1 MTDSNHTSHP
11 ENVHIGPGRLCFYD
25 EVHDHLIIP
34 GKVENIIFDKLDP
47 ANVFQMDV
55 INGRQVEV
63 QGQATEDKY
72 RLNGKFVEA
81 LDPNTLYL
89 MMKNCGTHTLDALC
103 SIKTVTE
110 EYHVYDDRSII
121 LVHNN
126 GFFGTAALPAPTNL
140 LATKVTGVPET
151 IPDVGYGMVVTAVYG
166 ETEGTYAEVLVTM
179 NVDESLLLTWDP
191 PSGGTPDS
199 YKVYMYLTASET
211 RADSGLVL
219 ETNDTSAF
227 FTEFTFIFEG
237 GAAGDD
243 YPGDATGSFIIADTN
258 DVPYTAGTDYTVD
271 SSCALV
277 TFPSTGSITNGQTV
291 RITSSYREN
300 ENVSMSIGPA
310 KTNPKLVRPVI
321 LAFKDDD
328 RTSPNAR
335 GIEIELWKTLSESG
349 WSLDISALNFDSG
362 FEFAWPVLC
371 SEYKM
376 NHGMVT
382 TFNRHYITYDV
393 FDLAKLTNWH
403 NADACEFG
411 TS

>member
-121 LVHNN
+121 LAHNN
-126 GFFGTAALPAPTNL
+126 GFFGTAALPAPQNL
-140 LATKVTGVPET
+140 AAQLIAGGGT
-151 IPDVGYGMVVTAVYG
+151 ITPRQYGIVVTAVYG
-166 ETEGTYAEVLVTM
+166 ETESDYDEISPTVAL
-179 NVDESLLLTWDP
+179 NESLLVTWDP
-191 PSGGTPDS
+191 PSGGVPDS
-199 YKVYMYLTASET
+199 YKVYEYNWGAET
-211 RADSGLVL
+211 RADADLIL
-219 ETNDTSAF
+219 ETTDTSGF
-227 FTEFTFIFEG
+227 FTSFTDLG
-237 GAAGDD
+237 D
-243 YPGDATGSFIIADTN
+243 YPGDAIGSFIVADTN
-258 DVPYTAGTDYTVD
+258 DVPYTAGTDYSVD
-271 SSCALV
+271 ASCSLT

-291 RITSSYREN
+291 RITYSYREN